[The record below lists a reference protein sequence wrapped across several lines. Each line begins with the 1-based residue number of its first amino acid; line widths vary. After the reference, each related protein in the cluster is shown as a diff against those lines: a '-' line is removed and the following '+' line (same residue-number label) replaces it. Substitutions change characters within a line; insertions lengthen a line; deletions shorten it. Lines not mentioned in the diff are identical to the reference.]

1 MYTCSLEQN
10 TGIYWPSYWPS
21 SKKLI
26 TIFTIESVF
35 NQLIFIAHD
44 QSRQNFV
51 TFFGEQRG
59 LV

>member
-26 TIFTIESVF
+26 TIFTIEF
-35 NQLIFIAHD
+35 IFIAHD